1 MATLKELIAKKSA
14 LEKQIVEAR
23 HREAKEAI
31 GNVRAIVAEFD
42 LTVSDVF
49 PKQGV
54 KARRGGRGGSSAPA
68 PARYRDPATGQ
79 TWSGR
84 GRAPKWIS
92 GKERAEFE
100 IR

>member
-1 MATLKELIAKKSA
+1 MASLKELIAKKSA

-23 HREAKEAI
+23 QREAKEAI
-31 GNVRAIVAEFD
+31 SSVRAIIAEFD

-49 PKQGV
+49 PKQGS
-54 KARRGGRGGSSAPA
+54 KAKRGARGGSSPA
-68 PARYRDPATGQ
+68 PARYRDPVTGK

-84 GRAPKWIS
+84 GRAPKWIA
-92 GKERAEFE
+92 GKERADFE